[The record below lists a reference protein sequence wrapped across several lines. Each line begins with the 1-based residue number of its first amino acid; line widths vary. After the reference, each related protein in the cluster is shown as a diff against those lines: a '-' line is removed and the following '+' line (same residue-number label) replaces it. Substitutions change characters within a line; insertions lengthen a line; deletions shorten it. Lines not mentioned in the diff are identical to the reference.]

1 MAMDAIARSAAS
13 SDQGFLRA
21 YSRRFATICKDK
33 GGRQALSRIA
43 AVAGAMCGMAV
54 CILRVK
60 ILGRDPSAEKMAD
73 LVLGCQPLKPLQL
86 RSEVVRFLEVVR
98 KEKPKTL
105 VEIGT
110 AQGGTLLMLCRVISP
125 EATIISI
132 DLPQGPYGG
141 GYPAWAAP
149 FYRAFARRTQ
159 KIHLLR
165 ANSHTEE
172 TRDRLRSI
180 LNGQT
185 IDFLFIDGDHTYPG
199 ARQDY
204 ELYSPLV
211 TPGGMIGFHDIAPNS
226 PSEEYGVPRI
236 WTELKSG
243 HRNEEIIEDLGQRGY
258 GIGLLWKKKS

>member
-1 MAMDAIARSAAS
+1 MATQATAATKSDAAPMGGYRRRLVQMSRERGVWQTLTRISEIA
-13 SDQGFLRA
+13 GTML
-21 YSRRFATICKDK
+21 
-33 GGRQALSRIA
+33 
-43 AVAGAMCGMAV
+43 GMAT

-60 ILGRDPSAEKMAD
+60 MQGRNPSIEKMTD
-73 LVLGCQPLKPLQL
+73 LVLGCEPLKPLQI

-110 AQGGTLLMLCRVISP
+110 AKGGTLLLLCRVVSP

-172 TRDRLRSI
+172 TRDRLRAI

-199 ARQDY
+199 ARQDF

-226 PSEEYGVPRI
+226 PSEEYGVPQI
-236 WTELKSG
+236 WTEVKSG
-243 HRNEEIIEDLGQRGY
+243 CRNEEMIEDLRQRGY
-258 GIGLLWKKKS
+258 GIGLLWTKIS